1 MKCQQCIYQ
10 KVSIVLF
17 SFKIKS
23 SLLVAIVGVVI
34 GLVAFIV
41 NYNFIEFTFPGY
53 QVITVPARFALS
65 FFSEETAFWPKMV
78 IFLLGQFVGYFILG
92 DILNRVLLV
101 IKSK

>member
-1 MKCQQCIYQ
+1 MPE
-10 KVSIVLF
+10 
-17 SFKIKS
+17 IKH
-23 SLLVAIVGVVI
+23 SLLTALAGVAI
-34 GLVAFIV
+34 GLIAFIV

-92 DILNRVLLV
+92 NILNRIFFAV
-101 IKSK
+101 KSKPKQ